1 MRHRSVVVV
10 QEPVVEPVSLTDVRR
25 QLRLSSDQTDD
36 DLLLASLIS
45 TARSL
50 IEKRLGVS
58 LATKQLRATFDRT
71 DLELELPYSPVLVD
85 GDHPITVVVDVDT
98 LSGAD
103 YELDTDR
110 RPAILEVGSSFSG
123 ETVVTY
129 WAGGS
134 LQPQLRSAILL
145 YVGHLYANREAVITD
160 GSQPSGLPLAFET
173 LLASESISGRW

>member
-10 QEPVVEPVSLTDVRR
+10 QEPVVEPVSLTEVRR
-25 QLRLSSDQTDD
+25 QLRLSPDQTDD

-50 IEKRLGVS
+50 VEKRLGMS
-58 LATKQLRATFDRT
+58 LATKRLRATFDRA

-85 GDHPITVVVDVDT
+85 GDHPITVVVDGDT
-98 LSGAD
+98 LSGSD

-110 RPAILEVGSSFSG
+110 RPAILEVLSGFSG

-129 WAGGS
+129 WAGGT
-134 LQPQLRSAILL
+134 LPPQLRSAMLL
-145 YVGHLYANREAVITD
+145 YVGHLYANREAATTD
-160 GSQPSGLPLAFET
+160 GSQPAEIPFAFET
-173 LLASESISGRW
+173 LLASESITGRW